1 MRYLFAIVLVIG
13 LTAPEAFAQGR
24 SSGGF
29 FSGWTANANASVG
42 LKALDDDDWGPAD
55 TQTSLHLDFDARPQ
69 NWPVSL
75 AAQMAFSMG
84 DGTEDD
90 GFGGQT
96 KVEGQTQELNLGVR
110 KIFEPTPNIRP
121 YVGGGLSLIRAD
133 VTVDGTSDDDMGA
146 GIWVGGGAYWHFA
159 NGFNVGVQA
168 DWTKADVTIGGVTG
182 DAGGAQISVMG
193 GYSF

>member
-1 MRYLFAIVLVIG
+1 MRYLFAIVLVLG

-29 FSGWTANANASVG
+29 FGGWAANANASVG
-42 LKALDDDDWGPAD
+42 VKTLDDKDWGPAD

-90 GFGGQT
+90 GAGGQI

-146 GIWVGGGAYWHFA
+146 GVWLGAGAYWHFT